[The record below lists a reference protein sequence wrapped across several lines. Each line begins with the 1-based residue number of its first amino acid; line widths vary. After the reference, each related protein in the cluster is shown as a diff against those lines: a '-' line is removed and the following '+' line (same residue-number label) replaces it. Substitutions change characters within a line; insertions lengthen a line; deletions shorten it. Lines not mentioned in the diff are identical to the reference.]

1 MVGMGDL
8 VESFPNAVWIWDMH
22 TMQLSAV
29 LLQLAPVKSMA
40 WSPSS
45 SHLFFSTGSARLLI
59 WSPEGASVCD
69 FPLDSAHF
77 EVNRVKWNCDGRSL
91 VVQDKVRR
99 VARSGTIDDSVPAGR
114 DEWRVS
120 ERERDKEIKLLMS

>member
-1 MVGMGDL
+1 M
-8 VESFPNAVWIWDMH
+8 
-22 TMQLSAV
+22 
-29 LLQLAPVKSMA
+29 
-40 WSPSS
+40 
-45 SHLFFSTGSARLLI
+45 LI